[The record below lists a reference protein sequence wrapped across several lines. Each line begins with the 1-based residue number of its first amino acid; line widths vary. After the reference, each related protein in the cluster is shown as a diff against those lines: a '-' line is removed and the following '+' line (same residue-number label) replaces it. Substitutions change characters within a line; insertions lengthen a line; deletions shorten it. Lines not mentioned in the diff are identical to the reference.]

1 MNAVEH
7 RSHDGQISSID
18 SFVVGL
24 APSFW
29 AHVPLLIEHVKRHLH
44 LLDGIQCFI
53 LKVEQDEEVDFHTN
67 SLFSSQLFLSSFPDN
82 QKIIPVSKCHL
93 IGTIVNAERKSNGC
107 SMYIL
112 DDGTGMIDILHYS
125 DGDLYSLPSLSGHH
139 DSCLR
144 YNLFE
149 PGDIVRIFGR
159 IQCKVLTRSSE
170 VTTVAVDGNKTKQF
184 IPASSITREIHA
196 SLIVPLEIVSMNR
209 SRARP
214 NSIDHE
220 CEHWINCVK
229 FLRTGLVGGGN
240 TSSISSVSNLQALNN
255 ANDVLPFLGSDIAN
269 QILERNSVSSSLLM
283 DDSTDDVTQAWRLFG
298 TQCQCTNTA
307 LKRDLLYCHC
317 AATRQDN
324 PSVDP
329 NLVYRDALL
338 TKLLEE
344 EATFASGLPPP
355 KSINDIWKNI
365 INEVEVDQNCYHFQ
379 FQYSSIAA
387 DEKLNQIALEE
398 LTKTSSMNHTISR
411 DSGNGSTMNQSNQ
424 LMLRNVQ
431 ELTRSTVRA
440 LRKDGIFY
448 LIDANTDTYL
458 LMSRTGVL
466 EPYLRTKFA
475 LQKLSVERRTQYGE
489 ASSLFPY
496 IKSVPRSRLE
506 FVRRCLLAVVAN
518 KCD

>member
-1 MNAVEH
+1 
-7 RSHDGQISSID
+7 
-18 SFVVGL
+18 
-24 APSFW
+24 
-29 AHVPLLIEHVKRHLH
+29 
-44 LLDGIQCFI
+44 
-53 LKVEQDEEVDFHTN
+53 
-67 SLFSSQLFLSSFPDN
+67 
-82 QKIIPVSKCHL
+82 
-93 IGTIVNAERKSNGC
+93 
-107 SMYIL
+107 
-112 DDGTGMIDILHYS
+112 
-125 DGDLYSLPSLSGHH
+125 
-139 DSCLR
+139 
-144 YNLFE
+144 
-149 PGDIVRIFGR
+149 
-159 IQCKVLTRSSE
+159 
-170 VTTVAVDGNKTKQF
+170 
-184 IPASSITREIHA
+184 
-196 SLIVPLEIVSMNR
+196 
-209 SRARP
+209 
-214 NSIDHE
+214 
-220 CEHWINCVK
+220 
-229 FLRTGLVGGGN
+229 
-240 TSSISSVSNLQALNN
+240 
-255 ANDVLPFLGSDIAN
+255 
-269 QILERNSVSSSLLM
+269 M

-355 KSINDIWKNI
+355 KSINDIWKDI

-398 LTKTSSMNHTISR
+398 LTKTSAMNHTISR